1 MPHSNLYPPG
11 GTSTNVLLKRDALE
25 GTSSKADAGKL
36 PQAGTSTADA
46 LSSRSTVSRPL
57 SSPYLPR
64 FTGPLA
70 QGAPRLQSP
79 LRTRRLVSD
88 AQYREQAQRGSLPY
102 SSQQPSSI
110 ASQAKIGLNSSSLEA
125 RLLLPGTILHGGRY
139 RLLELRSRQEWA
151 RGAFEAMWIGQ
162 DAQRPG
168 SQVVIWE
175 VVLPEM
181 TSGLVQS
188 KLRAA
193 TVTLA
198 SAGRHPHIPALWDAF
213 SDQERAFFIFEP
225 IMGESLLAR
234 MQRTGRAL
242 PEQDVIECCR
252 QIAEVLE
259 LLAQQMPP
267 LVHGLIRPEHIIATQ
282 NGSVYMLTNFSIVT
296 ISGATQFITGIER
309 PRLSPYMAPELTR
322 GVVDTRSDLYSLLAT
337 AYHAVTGSIPI
348 EVDGNIPQVQRL
360 NPNVST
366 QFGAILA
373 KGLHPIASQR
383 YQHPA
388 ELLQDL
394 LSIRAQSSSLASKG
408 RSGEWPGQVAR
419 TGQPIPTDSVSKA
432 LPMMLTPT
440 EDLDEQAQL
449 LPSPE
454 ELPPLKDSNDTRN
467 ALILLA
473 LLVLCIIAVV
483 VASGRSF

>member
-1 MPHSNLYPPG
+1 M
-11 GTSTNVLLKRDALE
+11 
-25 GTSSKADAGKL
+25 L
-36 PQAGTSTADA
+36 PQAGTPTADA
-46 LSSRSTVSRPL
+46 LSPRSTLSRPV

-64 FTGPLA
+64 FTGPLS
-70 QGAPRLQSP
+70 QGGPRLQSP
-79 LRTRRLVSD
+79 LRTRRLISD

-110 ASQAKIGLNSSSLEA
+110 ASQARIGLNSSSLEV
-125 RLLLPGTILHGGRY
+125 RLLMPGTILHGGRY

-162 DAQRPG
+162 DAQRAG

-181 TSGLVQS
+181 ASSLVQS
-188 KLRAA
+188 KLRSA

-198 SAGRHPHIPALWDAF
+198 SVGRHPHIPALWDAF

-225 IMGESLLAR
+225 IAGESLLAR

-252 QIAEVLE
+252 QITEVLE

-282 NGSVYMLTNFSIVT
+282 NGSLYMFTNFSIVM

-309 PRLSPYMAPELTR
+309 SRLSPYMAPELAR

-337 AYHAVTGSIPI
+337 AYHVVTGSVPA

-360 NPNVST
+360 NPNVSAR
-366 QFGAILA
+366 FGAILA

-383 YQHPA
+383 YQRPA

-394 LSIRAQSSSLASKG
+394 LSIRAESSSPGS
-408 RSGEWPGQVAR
+408 RRMREWSGQVAQA
-419 TGQPIPTDSVSKA
+419 GQPAATDSVSKA
-432 LPMMLTPT
+432 LPMLLTPT

-449 LPSPE
+449 LPRPE
-454 ELPPLKDSNDTRN
+454 ELPALEDSNDTRS

>member
-1 MPHSNLYPPG
+1 MP
-11 GTSTNVLLKRDALE
+11 TNVVSKRDALE
-25 GTSSKADAGKL
+25 GTTFRADAGKGQVL
-36 PQAGTSTADA
+36 PQAGTPTTDT
-46 LSSRSTVSRPL
+46 LSQRGTLSRPV

-64 FTGPLA
+64 FTGPLS
-70 QGAPRLQSP
+70 QGGPRLQSP
-79 LRTRRLVSD
+79 LRTRRLISD
-88 AQYREQAQRGSLPY
+88 AQYRDQAQRASMPY

-110 ASQAKIGLNSSSLEA
+110 ASQARIGLNSSSLEA
-125 RLLLPGTILHGGRY
+125 RLLMPGTILHGGRY

-162 DAQRPG
+162 DAQRAG

-181 TSGLVQS
+181 ASSLVQT
-188 KLRAA
+188 KLRSA

-198 SAGRHPHIPALWDAF
+198 SVGRHPHIPALWDAF

-225 IMGESLLAR
+225 IAGESLLAR

-252 QIAEVLE
+252 QITEVLE

-267 LVHGLIRPEHIIATQ
+267 LLHGLIRPEHIIATQ
-282 NGSVYMLTNFSIVT
+282 NGSLYMFTNFSIVM

-309 PRLSPYMAPELTR
+309 SRLSPYMAPELAR
-322 GVVDTRSDLYSLLAT
+322 GVVDTRSDLYSLMAT
-337 AYHAVTGSIPI
+337 AYHVVTGSVPA

-360 NPNVST
+360 NPNVSVH
-366 QFGAILA
+366 FSAILA

-383 YQHPA
+383 YQRPA

-394 LSIRAQSSSLASKG
+394 LSIRAESGSLAT
-408 RSGEWPGQVAR
+408 RRRREWSEQVAQAR
-419 TGQPIPTDSVSKA
+419 QSVATDSVSKA
-432 LPMMLTPT
+432 LPMLLTPT
-440 EDLDEQAQL
+440 EDLEEQEAQL
-449 LPSPE
+449 LPRPE
-454 ELPPLKDSNDTRN
+454 ELPALEDSNDTRN

-473 LLVLCIIAVV
+473 ILVLCIIAVV

>member
-1 MPHSNLYPPG
+1 M
-11 GTSTNVLLKRDALE
+11 
-25 GTSSKADAGKL
+25 L
-36 PQAGTSTADA
+36 PQAGTPTADA
-46 LSSRSTVSRPL
+46 LSPRSTLSRPV

-64 FTGPLA
+64 FTGPLS
-70 QGAPRLQSP
+70 QGGPRLQSP
-79 LRTRRLVSD
+79 LRTRRLISD
-88 AQYREQAQRGSLPY
+88 AQYREQAQRGSPPY

-110 ASQAKIGLNSSSLEA
+110 ASQARIGLNSSSLEV
-125 RLLLPGTILHGGRY
+125 RLLMPGTILHGGRY

-162 DAQRPG
+162 DAQRAG

-181 TSGLVQS
+181 ASSLVQS
-188 KLRAA
+188 KLRSA

-198 SAGRHPHIPALWDAF
+198 SVGRHPHIPALWDAF

-225 IMGESLLAR
+225 IAGESLLAR

-242 PEQDVIECCR
+242 PEQDVIACCR
-252 QIAEVLE
+252 QITEVLE

-282 NGSVYMLTNFSIVT
+282 NGSLYMFTNFSIVM

-309 PRLSPYMAPELTR
+309 SRLSPYMAPELAR

-337 AYHAVTGSIPI
+337 AYHVVTGSVPA

-360 NPNVST
+360 NPNVSAR
-366 QFGAILA
+366 FGAILA

-383 YQHPA
+383 YQRPS

-394 LSIRAQSSSLASKG
+394 LSIRAESSSLGS
-408 RSGEWPGQVAR
+408 RRRREWSGQVAQA
-419 TGQPIPTDSVSKA
+419 GQPAATDSISKA
-432 LPMMLTPT
+432 LPMLLTPT

-449 LPSPE
+449 LPRPE
-454 ELPPLKDSNDTRN
+454 ELPALEDSNDTRN

-483 VASGRSF
+483 VASGRPF